1 MHRGRGLSGMK
12 GGLGTASLKL
22 GDVVIGALAVVNAAG
37 DVLDWRSGRIVAG
50 ARRAD
55 GSFADS
61 VEVDARDR
69 DPHAGRGRSKIPR
82 SAARRSPSSPP
93 TSS

>member
-1 MHRGRGLSGMK
+1 MHRGRGLGGMK

-37 DVLDWRSGRIVAG
+37 DIIDWKSGTIVAG

-55 GSFADS
+55 GGFADS
-61 VEVDARDR
+61 VDVMRAIVTE
-69 DPHAGRGRSKIPR
+69 AGFTRTGNRHDYALPPP
-82 SAARRSPSSPP
+82 AASR
-93 TSS
+93 